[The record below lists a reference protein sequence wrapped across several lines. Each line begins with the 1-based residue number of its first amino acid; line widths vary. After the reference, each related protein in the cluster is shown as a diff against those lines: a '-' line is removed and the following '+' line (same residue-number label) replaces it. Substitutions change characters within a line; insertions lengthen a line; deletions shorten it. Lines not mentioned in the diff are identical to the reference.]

1 MATQKATSKD
11 NKNQLQDQNRSMSL
25 PPSSLQWN
33 RGAVIWKAKVI
44 QEGTIKWFMKH

>member
-25 PPSSLQWN
+25 PPTPEAPYMTVLTKN
-33 RGAVIWKAKVI
+33 VIGVI
-44 QEGTIKWFMKH
+44 GVICD